1 MVAFAL
7 LLATAHQTSTQ
18 SEMTFFL
25 TGKGPGNGA
34 NLGGLAGADQYCQM
48 RSEERR
54 VGKECRSRWS
64 PYH

>member
-1 MVAFAL
+1 MNTNASSKRWLMVAFTL

-34 NLGGLAGADQYCQM
+34 NLGGLAGTLLRNDQGIN
-48 RSEERR
+48 RI
-54 VGKECRSRWS
+54 
-64 PYH
+64 P

>member
-1 MVAFAL
+1 MKKQLKDTQILLEILILTAAVAIIA
-7 LLATAHQTSTQ
+7 AAVY
-18 SEMTFFL
+18 FFL
-25 TGKGPGNGA
+25 
-34 NLGGLAGADQYCQM
+34 

>member
-1 MVAFAL
+1 MKNYIVTHTFKSKEAKAKMIEVTGSMSMEDMTK
-7 LLATAHQTSTQ
+7 AMTS
-18 SEMTFFL
+18 ENA
-25 TGKGPGNGA
+25 K
-34 NLGGLAGADQYCQM
+34 CQM